1 MEEKDLTLVLIK
13 PDGLIHSLVGDI
25 LTQLSDPE
33 MELAGAKVV
42 SVTREMAEAH
52 YWQHEGKPYF
62 DTTVRYLKGE
72 YHANHRIMALAY
84 YGKDAIA
91 TIRRKMGPTNPLVAK
106 HDPAAVT
113 SIRAKF
119 GSIEP
124 VKNDDDTEL
133 IVNGRTVF
141 LFFNLVHGSDGPD
154 TAEYETKLWFQPE
167 DIASVHRNLIA
178 TPGSPFET
186 VERTVR
192 EFDADGNQ
200 LGEKKV
206 LAWKKSAEEVRE
218 EMKSQA

>member
-1 MEEKDLTLVLIK
+1 MLK
-13 PDGLIHSLVGDI
+13 P
-25 LTQLSDPE
+25 
-33 MELAGAKVV
+33 MFC
-42 SVTREMAEAH
+42 TRPGSAARNNNN
-52 YWQHEGKPYF
+52 PSAARN
-62 DTTVRYLKGE
+62 DST
-72 YHANHRIMALAY
+72 RI
-84 YGKDAIA
+84 
-91 TIRRKMGPTNPLVAK
+91 
-106 HDPAAVT
+106 PAALT

-167 DIASVHRNLIA
+167 DIAAVHRNLVA